1 MMKEAMLEQLQVIGI
16 EVPRLYKLGFSHNN
30 CGGFCVRAGQGHFAK
45 LLETMPERYIEHE
58 IREEALRDLLGK
70 DVSILRRQRKGVKQT
85 LTLRQLHDEL
95 RGGKTDEIDMFDI
108 GGCGCFV
115 NYDEQR
121 ESD

>member
-1 MMKEAMLEQLQVIGI
+1 
-16 EVPRLYKLGFSHNN
+16 
-30 CGGFCVRAGQGHFAK
+30 
-45 LLETMPERYIEHE
+45 MPERYIEHE
-58 IREEALRDLLGK
+58 IREEALRDLLDK

-85 LTLRQLHDEL
+85 LTLRKLREEL
-95 RGGKTDEIDMFDI
+95 QGGNTSEVDMFDI